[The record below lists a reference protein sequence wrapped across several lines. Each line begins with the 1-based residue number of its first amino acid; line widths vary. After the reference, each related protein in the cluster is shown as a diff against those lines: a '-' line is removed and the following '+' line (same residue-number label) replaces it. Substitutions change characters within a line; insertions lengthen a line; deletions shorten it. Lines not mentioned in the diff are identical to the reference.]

1 MATPKYKTRSKR
13 SYQMAAKKGLATRR
27 RNQRSTGAKR
37 TTKAPAK
44 RKTKRRAPSKKAGM
58 LSELFNPKMFEA
70 GARATASGAVGGAVM
85 LGMDKLLVNQTD
97 VTKNL
102 VGFGLS
108 LITATAL
115 KAPNVGSGM
124 AGARMYKLMEN
135 AGFLA
140 EDDQYLQEYQYST
153 GIEQL
158 PMVLNENG
166 EELYLSQDQDGMYL
180 EENNMD
186 YSYDVPYFEMGF
198 GG

>member
-13 SYQMAAKKGLATRR
+13 SYQMAAKKAQLTRK
-27 RNQRSTGAKR
+27 RNMRSTGGAKR

-44 RKTKRRAPSKKAGM
+44 RKTRRRPPSKKGM

-70 GARATASGAVGGAVM
+70 GARATMSGAVGGGIM
-85 LGMDKLLVNQTD
+85 LGLDKLLVNQTD

-102 VGFGLS
+102 VGFGIS
-108 LITATAL
+108 LVTATAL

-140 EDDQYLQEYQYST
+140 EDEQYLQEYQYST
-153 GIEQL
+153 GIEAL

-166 EELYLSQDQDGMYL
+166 DELYLSQDQDGMYL
-180 EENNMD
+180 EED
-186 YSYDVPYFEMGF
+186 VYSYDVPYFDMGF